1 MHHQIMKLSV
11 SCVFFMLCL
20 LVLNPAGAA
29 STKSPETFQIIDGV
43 AIYLGVMPAQIVRGH
58 RATQQEK
65 RMHGGIPK
73 GRNSVHLVVALFDST
88 SDLRIEDAQIT
99 ASVSELGVGG
109 ETKKLDAMHIADNV
123 TYGNYFDMV
132 GDKTYRIQLSIR
144 LPGRAQAIEANFSH
158 RRFSP

>member
-1 MHHQIMKLSV
+1 MHHQAKKLSV
-11 SCVFFMLCL
+11 SSAFFMLCL
-20 LVLNPAGAA
+20 LALNPAGAA
-29 STKSPETFQIIDGV
+29 PTKAPETFQIIDGV
-43 AIYLGVMPAQIVRGH
+43 AIYLGVMPAQIVSGH

-73 GRNSVHLVVALFDST
+73 GRNSVHLVVALFDDD
-88 SDLRIEDAQIT
+88 SDQRIEDAQIT

-109 ETKKLDAMHIADNV
+109 ETKKLDTMRIADNV
-123 TYGNYFDMV
+123 SYGNYFDMV

-144 LPGRAQAIEANFSH
+144 LPGQAQVIKASFFH